1 MCPEKGNEAVKGLKH
16 KSYEE
21 QLTVLL
27 LCSLKKKKIRG
38 DLIALYSHL
47 KGNCMKVGDSVTL

>member
-38 DLIALYSHL
+38 DLIALYKSL
-47 KGNCMKVGDSVTL
+47 K